1 MDQQTYLELCELERR
16 GEMARARRG
25 RSHANGLS
33 FNDPEVIPE
42 PGFTSPPPTYAEI
55 NPTPPAFFQH
65 GIQYSPSDIDDS
77 PYRTVLIY
85 GIPNNI
91 TAFEVTEGIYAGPI
105 LSCQLLNT
113 NGLLGSRIARL
124 VFISGADATN
134 FHQQATNPNT
144 GLIFNGQ
151 TPFVQILETPTY
163 PTGDRLAFHLRL
175 GATKNV
181 SLVGVSPSVSAD
193 LVKHYLL
200 RDRNCTHVDGI
211 QRCTRLG
218 NGKIKVCCNSV
229 DLAIWVKQK
238 VEAETYGHVK
248 GEYSIF

>member
-1 MDQQTYLELCELERR
+1 MNQQTYLELCELERR

-33 FNDPEVIPE
+33 FNDPDVIPE
-42 PGFTSPPPTYAEI
+42 LGFTSPPPTYTQL

-85 GIPNNI
+85 DIPDNI

-105 LSCQLLNT
+105 LSCQLLDANR
-113 NGLLGSRIARL
+113 LFGSRIARL
-124 VFISGADATN
+124 VFISGTDATN
-134 FHQQATNPNT
+134 FFQQATNPNT

-151 TPFVQILETPTY
+151 TPHMVILETPTY
-163 PTGDRLAFHLRL
+163 PTGERLSFHLRS
-175 GATKNV
+175 GAAKNV
-181 SLVGVSPSVSAD
+181 TLIGVSPSVPAD

-200 RDRNCTHVDGI
+200 RDRNCIHVDGI
-211 QRCTRLG
+211 ERCTRLP
-218 NGKIKVCCNSV
+218 NGKIKVYCNSV
-229 DLAIWVKQK
+229 DLAVWIKRK
-238 VEAETYGHVK
+238 VEVETYGHVR
-248 GEYSIF
+248 GEYSVF